1 VCLLQRGEGGKIQI
15 THQIAVAALE
25 ATSIMSAV
33 AKTRSSAQSSRGAG
47 KKKARTVA
55 AEKASLTAAER
66 FTAGATDSALLN
78 LPALLLP
85 VVLGY
90 CDVPDLCRL
99 GGVSR

>member
-1 VCLLQRGEGGKIQI
+1 
-15 THQIAVAALE
+15 
-25 ATSIMSAV
+25 MSAV
-33 AKTRSSAQSSRGAG
+33 AKTRSGTQLSRGTG

-55 AEKASLTAAER
+55 AERAALTAAER
-66 FTAGATDSALLN
+66 FAAGATDSALLN

-99 GGVSR
+99 GRVSK